1 MMQDIEFFDK
11 HRSGEIVNRLTSD
24 IQELKSS
31 FKILVS
37 QGLRS
42 FTQIVGCVISVIVI
56 SPQLTGVMVLC
67 MPSIIFVGTLLGKS
81 LRKLSS
87 DAQEQASKSTAVCQE
102 AIQNIRTVRR
112 DESGLTDSFIIDIF
126 ILWHDFR

>member
-126 ILWHDFR
+126 ILF